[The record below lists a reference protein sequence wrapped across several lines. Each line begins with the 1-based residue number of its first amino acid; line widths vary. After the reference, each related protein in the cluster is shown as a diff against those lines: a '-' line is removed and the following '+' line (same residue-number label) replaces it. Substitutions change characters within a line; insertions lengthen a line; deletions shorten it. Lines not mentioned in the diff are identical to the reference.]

1 MPGSALR
8 SVALALLMSTIAPLV
23 ATVLCGAE
31 AGWVGAVVA
40 GVCDGA
46 IAAGS
51 AASTG
56 PAMVRA
62 RRLIGRRENFMVY
75 LHKED
80 ETFRPAQNA
89 ALCAALPKSRKDHK
103 CDFFAV
109 I

>member
-8 SVALALLMSTIAPLV
+8 SVALALLMSTVALLL

-31 AGWVGAVVA
+31 AGWVGAVAA

-75 LHKED
+75 LRRK
-80 ETFRPAQNA
+80 TKRFVPPKTGQLSRLFRSHGKITNVVFWP
-89 ALCAALPKSRKDHK
+89 
-103 CDFFAV
+103 
-109 I
+109 

>member
-31 AGWVGAVVA
+31 AGWVGAVVV

-62 RRLIGRRENFMVY
+62 RRVIGRRENFMVY
-75 LHKED
+75 LH
-80 ETFRPAQNA
+80 
-89 ALCAALPKSRKDHK
+89 RKTKRFVPLKTRRLSSLFQSHGK
-103 CDFFAV
+103 ITNV
-109 I
+109 IFWP